1 MTKPLGQLS
10 QNDKSE
16 KPEIRE
22 TYWTST
28 EKESLKESYG
38 TEILV
43 ENGAPADVMT
53 KEAPTDA
60 SIVTY
65 TVDGKEHQDLTRG
78 SRVKLFDMY
87 YDKFTNVKRIDYG
100 QGTIKPSLWGY
111 VVRQHLKRKSESS
124 FKNRAKKI
132 PPNFCPVGFSVTF
145 TTYYLTK

>member
-10 QNDKSE
+10 QSEKSE
-16 KPEIRE
+16 KPEKRE

-28 EKESLKESYG
+28 EKESLKETYG

-43 ENGAPADVMT
+43 ENGSPTDMMT

-65 TVDGKEHQDLTRG
+65 TVDGIEHQDLTRG

-87 YDKFTNVKRIDYG
+87 YDKFTNVKRIEYG
-100 QGTIKPSLWGY
+100 LGSIKPSLWGY
-111 VVRQHLKRKSESS
+111 SSES
-124 FKNRAKKI
+124 APKKKKQ
-132 PPNFCPVGFSVTF
+132 N
-145 TTYYLTK
+145 

>member
-10 QNDKSE
+10 QTEKSE
-16 KPEIRE
+16 KPEKRE

-28 EKESLKESYG
+28 EKESLKETYG

-43 ENGAPADVMT
+43 ENGSPADVMT
-53 KEAPTDA
+53 REAPTDA

-100 QGTIKPSLWGY
+100 QGTIKPSLWDT
-111 VVRQHLKRKSESS
+111 VVKQHPKRKSESN
-124 FKNRAKKI
+124 FKNRGKKI
-132 PPNFCPVGFSVTF
+132 PPKIDLLRFFLHDIN
-145 TTYYLTK
+145 

>member
-1 MTKPLGQLS
+1 MGRSLMTKPLGQLS

-28 EKESLKESYG
+28 ENESLKEMYG

-43 ENGAPADVMT
+43 ENGSSADVMT

-65 TVDGKEHQDLTRG
+65 IVDGKEHQDLTRG

-111 VVRQHLKRKSESS
+111 SGEAAPKKKKRK
-124 FKNRAKKI
+124 
-132 PPNFCPVGFSVTF
+132 
-145 TTYYLTK
+145 

>member
-10 QNDKSE
+10 QTEKSD
-16 KPEIRE
+16 KPEKRE

-28 EKESLKESYG
+28 EKESLKETYG

-43 ENGAPADVMT
+43 ENGSASDVMT

-65 TVDGKEHQDLTRG
+65 TVDGIEHQDLTRG

-111 VVRQHLKRKSESS
+111 SSDASPKKKKRK
-124 FKNRAKKI
+124 
-132 PPNFCPVGFSVTF
+132 
-145 TTYYLTK
+145 

>member
-10 QNDKSE
+10 QNDKSD
-16 KPEIRE
+16 KPEKKE

-28 EKESLKESYG
+28 EKESLKETYG

-43 ENGAPADVMT
+43 ENGSASDVMT

-65 TVDGKEHQDLTRG
+65 TVDGIEHQDLTRG

-87 YDKFTNVKRIDYG
+87 YDKFKNNLKDINYG
-100 QGTIKPSLWGY
+100 GGNIKPSMWGY
-111 VVRQHLKRKSESS
+111 KTPSKSKKRK
-124 FKNRAKKI
+124 
-132 PPNFCPVGFSVTF
+132 
-145 TTYYLTK
+145 

>member
-1 MTKPLGQLS
+1 MSTVKE
-10 QNDKSE
+10 E
-16 KPEIRE
+16 KKVEKRE
-22 TYWTST
+22 TYWTPT
-28 EKESLKESYG
+28 EKESLKETYG

-43 ENGAPADVMT
+43 ENGSPADVMT

-87 YDKFTNVKRIDYG
+87 YDKFTNVKRIEYG

-111 VVRQHLKRKSESS
+111 NGEATPKKKKRK
-124 FKNRAKKI
+124 
-132 PPNFCPVGFSVTF
+132 
-145 TTYYLTK
+145 

>member
-10 QNDKSE
+10 QTEKSD
-16 KPEIRE
+16 KPEKKE

-28 EKESLKESYG
+28 EKESLKETYG

-43 ENGAPADVMT
+43 ENGSASDVMT

-65 TVDGKEHQDLTRG
+65 TVDGIEHQDLTRG

-87 YDKFTNVKRIDYG
+87 YDKFTNVKRIEYG

-111 VVRQHLKRKSESS
+111 SGETAPKKKKRK
-124 FKNRAKKI
+124 
-132 PPNFCPVGFSVTF
+132 
-145 TTYYLTK
+145 

>member
-22 TYWTST
+22 TYWTSS

-87 YDKFTNVKRIDYG
+87 YDKFTNVKRIEYG
-100 QGTIKPSLWGY
+100 QGTIKPLYTFFSQFCYSFYKVNKSRFNVKCEKVECL
-111 VVRQHLKRKSESS
+111 LKRSH
-124 FKNRAKKI
+124 FLAQNGR
-132 PPNFCPVGFSVTF
+132 G
-145 TTYYLTK
+145 

>member
-10 QNDKSE
+10 QTEKSD
-16 KPEIRE
+16 KPEKKE

-28 EKESLKESYG
+28 EKESLKETYG

-43 ENGAPADVMT
+43 ENGSTSDVMT

-65 TVDGKEHQDLTRG
+65 IVDGIEHQDLTRG

-111 VVRQHLKRKSESS
+111 SSEAAPKKKKRK
-124 FKNRAKKI
+124 
-132 PPNFCPVGFSVTF
+132 
-145 TTYYLTK
+145 

>member
-10 QNDKSE
+10 QTEKSD
-16 KPEIRE
+16 KPEKKE

-28 EKESLKESYG
+28 EKESLKETYG

-43 ENGAPADVMT
+43 ENGSTSDVMT

-65 TVDGKEHQDLTRG
+65 TVDGIDHQDLTRG

-87 YDKFTNVKRIDYG
+87 YDKFTNVKRIEYG

-111 VVRQHLKRKSESS
+111 SSEAAPKKKKRK
-124 FKNRAKKI
+124 
-132 PPNFCPVGFSVTF
+132 
-145 TTYYLTK
+145 

>member
-10 QNDKSE
+10 QTEKSD
-16 KPEIRE
+16 KPEKKE

-28 EKESLKESYG
+28 EKESLKETYG

-43 ENGAPADVMT
+43 ENGSASDVMT

-65 TVDGKEHQDLTRG
+65 TVDGIEHQDLTRG

-87 YDKFTNVKRIDYG
+87 YDKFKMGVKIIDYG
-100 QGTIKPSLWGY
+100 KGTIKPALWGY
-111 VVRQHLKRKSESS
+111 NNTTAPKKKKRK
-124 FKNRAKKI
+124 
-132 PPNFCPVGFSVTF
+132 
-145 TTYYLTK
+145 